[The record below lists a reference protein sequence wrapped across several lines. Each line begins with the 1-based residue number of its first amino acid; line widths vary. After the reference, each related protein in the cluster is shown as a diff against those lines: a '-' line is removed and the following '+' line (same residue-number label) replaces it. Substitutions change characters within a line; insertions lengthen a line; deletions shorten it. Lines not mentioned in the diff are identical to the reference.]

1 MGKYISPSRYLLLTE
16 LCVITLENW
25 SKVKLMLSLSFL
37 PQSMLNSEE
46 GESHFTESREQG
58 TSQRDWMQGQGG
70 SISIQ
75 NTEELVFVN
84 ERVSS
89 NHKFDTSNAAWA
101 LGSVIFLCV
110 VLGGVLLYT
119 RPWQNRDHWWRG
131 EDYNS
136 NTKFSLM
143 KTRGHRWKSRTFPSK
158 KTSGYTRLLNSI
170 PEEFEDDI

>member
-1 MGKYISPSRYLLLTE
+1 
-16 LCVITLENW
+16 
-25 SKVKLMLSLSFL
+25 
-37 PQSMLNSEE
+37 MLNSGEV
-46 GESHFTESREQG
+46 ESHFKEGREQDA
-58 TSQRDWMQGQGG
+58 SERDLVQDHGE

-101 LGSVIFLCV
+101 LGSLIFLCV

-119 RPWQNRDHWWRG
+119 RPWQNRDHWWRV

-143 KTRGHRWKSRTFPSK
+143 KTTGLRWKSRTFPSK

>member
-1 MGKYISPSRYLLLTE
+1 MFPSD
-16 LCVITLENW
+16 
-25 SKVKLMLSLSFL
+25 
-37 PQSMLNSEE
+37 E
-46 GESHFTESREQG
+46 GEGHFQESREQES
-58 TSQRDWMQGQGG
+58 SQRDGMQGHSG

-75 NTEELVFVN
+75 NREELVFVT
-84 ERVSS
+84 S
-89 NHKFDTSNAAWA
+89 NRKFDTSNAAWA
-101 LGSVIFLCV
+101 LGSVVFLCV

-119 RPWQNRDHWWRG
+119 RPWQNRDHWWRV

-143 KTRGHRWKSRTFPSK
+143 KTRGHRWKSRTFPSR

>member
-1 MGKYISPSRYLLLTE
+1 
-16 LCVITLENW
+16 
-25 SKVKLMLSLSFL
+25 
-37 PQSMLNSEE
+37 MLNSDE
-46 GESHFTESREQG
+46 GESHSKESREQD
-58 TSQRDWMQGQGG
+58 TSQRDWMQGQE

-84 ERVSS
+84 EGVSS

-101 LGSVIFLCV
+101 LGSVVFLCV
-110 VLGGVLLYT
+110 VLGVVLLYT
-119 RPWQNRDHWWRG
+119 RPWQNRDHWWRV

-136 NTKFSLM
+136 NTKFSLT
-143 KTRGHRWKSRTFPSK
+143 KTRGHRWKSRPFPSK

>member
-1 MGKYISPSRYLLLTE
+1 M
-16 LCVITLENW
+16 
-25 SKVKLMLSLSFL
+25 KLMSSLFVFVFLL
-37 PQSMLNSEE
+37 PQSMLNSDE
-46 GESHFTESREQG
+46 GESHSKESREQD
-58 TSQRDWMQGQGG
+58 TSQRDWMQGQE

-84 ERVSS
+84 EGVSS

-101 LGSVIFLCV
+101 LGSVVFLCV
-110 VLGGVLLYT
+110 VLGVVLLYT
-119 RPWQNRDHWWRG
+119 RPWQNRDHWWRV

-136 NTKFSLM
+136 NTKFSLT
-143 KTRGHRWKSRTFPSK
+143 KTRGHRWKSRPFPSK

>member
-1 MGKYISPSRYLLLTE
+1 MSPSRYLLLTE

-58 TSQRDWMQGQGG
+58 TSQRDWMQDQGG

>member
-1 MGKYISPSRYLLLTE
+1 MLT
-16 LCVITLENW
+16 
-25 SKVKLMLSLSFL
+25 SD
-37 PQSMLNSEE
+37 E
-46 GESHFTESREQG
+46 GEGHFQESREQDA
-58 TSQRDWMQGQGG
+58 SLRDGMQAHSG

-110 VLGGVLLYT
+110 VLCGVLLYT
-119 RPWQNRDHWWRG
+119 RPWQNRDHWWRV

-143 KTRGHRWKSRTFPSK
+143 KTRDHRWKSRTFPSK

>member
-1 MGKYISPSRYLLLTE
+1 MLT
-16 LCVITLENW
+16 
-25 SKVKLMLSLSFL
+25 SD
-37 PQSMLNSEE
+37 E
-46 GESHFTESREQG
+46 GASHFKGVREQD
-58 TSQRDWMQGQGG
+58 TSQKDWIQDNRA

-75 NTEELVFVN
+75 NTEELVIVN
-84 ERVSS
+84 ERISS

-101 LGSVIFLCV
+101 LGSVIFLCL

-119 RPWQNRDHWWRG
+119 RPWQNRDHWWRV

-143 KTRGHRWKSRTFPSK
+143 KTRGLRWKSRTFPSK
-158 KTSGYTRLLNSI
+158 KTSGYSRLLSAI

>member
-1 MGKYISPSRYLLLTE
+1 
-16 LCVITLENW
+16 
-25 SKVKLMLSLSFL
+25 
-37 PQSMLNSEE
+37 MLNSGE
-46 GESHFTESREQG
+46 GENHFSRKQD
-58 TSQRDWMQGQGG
+58 TSERDWMQGHGE

-75 NTEELVFVN
+75 NTEEVVIVN

-119 RPWQNRDHWWRG
+119 RLWQNRDHWWRV
-131 EDYNS
+131 EAYNS
-136 NTKFSLM
+136 NTKFNLM
-143 KTRGHRWKSRTFPSK
+143 KTRGHSWKSRTFPTK

-170 PEEFEDDI
+170 PEEIEDDI

>member
-1 MGKYISPSRYLLLTE
+1 
-16 LCVITLENW
+16 
-25 SKVKLMLSLSFL
+25 
-37 PQSMLNSEE
+37 MLNSDER
-46 GESHFTESREQG
+46 ESLLKDVREQNP
-58 TSQRDWMQGQGG
+58 SQGDWMQGNRE

-84 ERVSS
+84 QRVSS

-101 LGSVIFLCV
+101 LGSVIFLCL

-119 RPWQNRDHWWRG
+119 RPWQNRDHWWRV

-143 KTRGHRWKSRTFPSK
+143 KTRGLRWKSRTFPSK